1 MSSRTSRE
9 CPVNPLA
16 GFHDS
21 TLSNLHG
28 AGMEQRAKGGLDE
41 ISTKH
46 RGSRPVVIH
55 HFLYG
60 RVWWRGGG
68 GNNSSPVPLAPT
80 VVTSKVNTPS
90 VDTALINGSVNPN
103 GLEATAWFEYGT
115 DSSLTNPTRIA
126 NQVMAAATVP
136 QAINGTLA
144 SLSAGT
150 K

>member
-41 ISTKH
+41 IPTKH

-60 RVWWRGGG
+60 RVWWRGGWSEQLQSGAACTNGGHLEGEHPFRRYRPHQWIREPERLG
-68 GNNSSPVPLAPT
+68 GNCLVRVWNRFVFDKPDKNRQPGNGGCNGAPGDQW
-80 VVTSKVNTPS
+80 N
-90 VDTALINGSVNPN
+90 AC
-103 GLEATAWFEYGT
+103 
-115 DSSLTNPTRIA
+115 
-126 NQVMAAATVP
+126 
-136 QAINGTLA
+136 
-144 SLSAGT
+144 LSFRWNE
-150 K
+150 

>member
-1 MSSRTSRE
+1 MIPRCQICMAPEWNSAPKE
-9 CPVNPLA
+9 
-16 GFHDS
+16 DS
-21 TLSNLHG
+21 MKFLRSTGVLVLLLFTIFFMV
-28 AGMEQRAKGGLDE
+28 ACGG
-41 ISTKH
+41 
-46 RGSRPVVIH
+46 G
-55 HFLYG
+55 
-60 RVWWRGGG
+60 GGG